1 MSKEMPQVKK
11 DEEISK
17 RKVRRE
23 IAQSTSKPN
32 YFEVHWKYYLI
43 YNFI

>member
-1 MSKEMPQVKK
+1 MLKKCLKK

-17 RKVRRE
+17 RKFRRE

-32 YFEVHWKYYLI
+32 YIKVHWKYYLI